1 MSETRPIR
9 VLVAKPGLDGHDRGA
24 KVIARALRD
33 AGMEVIYTG
42 IRQTPEILNL
52 CATTSRLI
60 AWPRRSRST
69 LQNIVERLLNGDRR
83 ALARMVTLIENES
96 PQARHYLAELHRCA
110 GRAHIIGVTGAPGA
124 GKSTLA
130 THIVRELRRRDRKIG
145 VVAVDP
151 TSPFSGGA
159 ILGDRIRMMELAGD
173 PNVFIRSMASRGSLG
188 GLSASTRD
196 VVRAMDAAGY
206 DPIIIETVGTGQA
219 EVEVMRAA
227 QTVLVVTAP
236 GMGDEV
242 QAIKAGILEI
252 ADIFVVSKADKPGAD
267 QTVAELAM
275 LLSLDPQRRL
285 HDKSKPYWRIPVLK
299 TSAIKDQGITQLVDA
314 MEKHREYLVESGMLM
329 HRAQRQVVSEVQA
342 LVLHAVV
349 NALKAHVGEDEWQQM
364 VEDIT
369 TRERDPYSVA
379 QELEERIGLKSG

>member
-1 MSETRPIR
+1 M
-9 VLVAKPGLDGHDRGA
+9 
-24 KVIARALRD
+24 
-33 AGMEVIYTG
+33 
-42 IRQTPEILNL
+42 QNL
-52 CATTSRLI
+52 A
-60 AWPRRSRST
+60 
-69 LQNIVERLLNGDRR
+69 ERLLAGDRR
-83 ALARMVTLIENES
+83 ALARMVTLIENEA
-96 PQARHYLAELHRCA
+96 PQARRYLAELHQYA
-110 GRAHIIGVTGAPGA
+110 GRAHIIGVTGPPGA
-124 GKSTLA
+124 GKSTLV
-130 THIVRELRRRDRKIG
+130 THMVRELRRRDRKIG

-151 TSPFSGGA
+151 TSPFTGGA
-159 ILGDRIRMMELAGD
+159 LLGDRIRMMELAGD

-206 DPIIIETVGTGQA
+206 DPIIIETIGTGQA

-227 QTVLVVTAP
+227 QTVLVVSAP

-275 LLSLDPQRRL
+275 LLSLDPNRRL

-299 TSAIKDQGITQLVDA
+299 TSAIKDQGIAQLVDA
-314 MEKHREYLVESGMLM
+314 VEQHRQYLTESGMLAN
-329 HRAQRQVVSEVQA
+329 RAQRQVRSEVEA
-342 LVLHAVV
+342 LVVHAVI
-349 NALKAHVGEDEWQQM
+349 NALKTEVTEDEWQKM
-364 VEDIT
+364 LEDIT

-379 QELEERIGLKSG
+379 NELQQRIGLNNS

>member
-1 MSETRPIR
+1 
-9 VLVAKPGLDGHDRGA
+9 
-24 KVIARALRD
+24 
-33 AGMEVIYTG
+33 
-42 IRQTPEILNL
+42 
-52 CATTSRLI
+52 
-60 AWPRRSRST
+60 
-69 LQNIVERLLNGDRR
+69 LQNITERLLSGDRR

-96 PQARHYLAELHRCA
+96 PQARRYLAELHQSA

-124 GKSTLA
+124 GKSTLV
-130 THIVRELRRRDRKIG
+130 THLVREFRRRERKIG

-151 TSPFSGGA
+151 SSPFTGGA

-188 GLSASTRD
+188 GLSAATRD
-196 VVRAMDAAGY
+196 VVRAMDAAGFN
-206 DPIIIETVGTGQA
+206 PVIIETIGTGQA

-227 QTVLVVTAP
+227 QTVLVVSAP

-275 LLSLDPQRRL
+275 LLSLDPHRRQ

-314 MEKHREYLVESGMLM
+314 IEQHYHYLVESDMLAN
-329 HRAQRQVVSEVQA
+329 RTQRQVRSEVEA
-342 LVLHAVV
+342 LVLHSVMLV
-349 NALKAHVGEDEWQQM
+349 LKDKVTDAEWQQLM
-364 VEDIT
+364 QDIT
-369 TRERDPYSVA
+369 RRERDPYSVA
-379 QELEERIGLKSG
+379 IELEERIGLHHS

>member
-1 MSETRPIR
+1 
-9 VLVAKPGLDGHDRGA
+9 
-24 KVIARALRD
+24 
-33 AGMEVIYTG
+33 
-42 IRQTPEILNL
+42 
-52 CATTSRLI
+52 
-60 AWPRRSRST
+60 
-69 LQNIVERLLNGDRR
+69 LQNIVERLLSGDRR

-96 PQARHYLAELHRCA
+96 PQAHRYLAELHQHA
-110 GRAHIIGVTGAPGA
+110 GHAHIIGVTGAPGA
-124 GKSTLA
+124 GKSTLV
-130 THIVRELRRRDRKIG
+130 THMVRELRRRDRKIG

-159 ILGDRIRMMELAGD
+159 ILGDRIRMMELASD

-206 DPIIIETVGTGQA
+206 NPIIIETIGTGQA

-227 QTVLVVTAP
+227 HTVLVMSAP

-275 LLSLDPQRRL
+275 LLSLDPNRRL

-314 MEKHREYLVESGMLM
+314 IERHSQYLVESGMLAS
-329 HRAQRQVVSEVQA
+329 RAQRQVGSEVES
-342 LVLHAVV
+342 LVLHGVM
-349 NALKAHVGEDEWQQM
+349 NALRAEVTDDQWQKM
-364 VEDIT
+364 LEDIT

-379 QELEERIGLKSG
+379 NELEERIGLKNAGANYAD